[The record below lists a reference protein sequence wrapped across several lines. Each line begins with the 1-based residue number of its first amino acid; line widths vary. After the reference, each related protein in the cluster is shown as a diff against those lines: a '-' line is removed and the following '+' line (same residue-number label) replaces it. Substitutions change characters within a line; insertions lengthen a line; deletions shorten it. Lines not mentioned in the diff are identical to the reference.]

1 MAVQT
6 VPPAKKTTSSRFLL
20 FSSHSLNF
28 SFPYLTKYINTRPK
42 NRPQEEFPQQK
53 MALIIIV
60 AEASEF
66 TKTNNSST
74 QKQLNLTKDYENSRR
89 IDYDW

>member
-1 MAVQT
+1 
-6 VPPAKKTTSSRFLL
+6 
-20 FSSHSLNF
+20 
-28 SFPYLTKYINTRPK
+28 
-42 NRPQEEFPQQK
+42 